1 MNVLGDVRSSETRKS
16 RNTVTSSQPAQWNL
30 LEVIT
35 LTRYRY
41 TCVRAEC
48 GKGEGREGSR
58 TEHLYMSHGN
68 KIQPVRVEN
77 DMHNV

>member
-1 MNVLGDVRSSETRKS
+1 MSIYFLHVYVLGNVCSSETRKS

-30 LEVIT
+30 LEAIT

-41 TCVRAEC
+41 TCVGAEC

-58 TEHLYMSHGN
+58 TEQN
-68 KIQPVRVEN
+68 I
-77 DMHNV
+77 